1 MEEKTKKVLCTIL
14 DAVYKEDLG
23 TEESPIYNNSIFMR
37 LQDVETK
44 SIFTSSL
51 SAQNVQDITGLSR
64 PLTSRE
70 MINFAQQLRDRE
82 LPLRLLVPEDATI
95 IDIDTIIASEELDE
109 EDVPIDLD
117 NIEDIASKVVEK
129 FSIKKKKKNE

>member
-1 MEEKTKKVLCTIL
+1 MEEKTKEVLCTIL